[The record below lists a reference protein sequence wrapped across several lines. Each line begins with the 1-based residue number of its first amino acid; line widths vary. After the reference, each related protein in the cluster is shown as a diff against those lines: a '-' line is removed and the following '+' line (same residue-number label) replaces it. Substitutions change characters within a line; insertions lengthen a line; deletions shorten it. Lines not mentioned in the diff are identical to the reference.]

1 MTWKATV
8 DIIQFSK
15 SDEILLIYNRH
26 VITHL
31 LTSVF
36 KCQKFVNPNNV
47 SDILRSCGEQKTP
60 FIWMI
65 ILLQIVVYCKLYLA
79 GQEESVAGAA
89 SEDLL
94 DYLY

>member
-1 MTWKATV
+1 M

-26 VITHL
+26 HPFADL
-31 LTSVF
+31 SF
-36 KCQKFVNPNNV
+36 KSQKFVNSNNV